1 MVEQPGGP
9 DVRTVRH
16 PPPDE
21 IELTD
26 VLHALSDPVRLRIVR
41 NLATCEGD
49 RCCNALHVGVSKST
63 LSHHLKVLREAGVTR
78 TRMCGT
84 QRFVSLREDDLEER
98 LPGLLASIL
107 GAARAAA

>member
-1 MVEQPGGP
+1 M
-9 DVRTVRH
+9 RMVRH
-16 PPPDE
+16 PPPEE

-41 NLATCEGD
+41 SLAACDEG
-49 RCCNALHVGVSKST
+49 RCCNGLGVGVSKST

-78 TRMCGT
+78 TRMSGT
-84 QRFVSLREDDLEER
+84 QRLVSLREDDLEER
-98 LPGLLASIL
+98 LPGLLASVL